1 MGLSEDQR
9 ALLRLLIAG
18 DTYEQVADV
27 LGTSP
32 DMVRTRAR
40 EAVESLER
48 EPDPE
53 LSTDAVRGRLDALES
68 PPTETAVAPPS
79 PAAPAGGD
87 RRRLALWLV
96 VGGAALIALVV
107 LLVVGVGG
115 GDDNTSTSGGAQEDV
130 VPIRLTPVGG
140 SSARGGL
147 TIVRIGDQPAVDLD
161 ITGLKPTGKGETY
174 VLWFVGVGGRS
185 LPVAFQAVGAD
196 GRITGQTPIPSAASG
211 LLPSFDTADLTLT
224 RQRNAAAAVQQAAQ
238 SGTLPQRVG
247 TSVLRGALPG

>member
-53 LSTDAVRGRLDALES
+53 LSTDAVRGRLEALES
-68 PPTETAVAPPS
+68 PPAETAVAPPS

-87 RRRLALWLV
+87 RRRWALWLV